1 MDHLPLLSPNSGVR
15 AARQWRRG
23 GMASGRHYHACGAT
37 SMSNFQACRQS
48 GMARRPWEFVR
59 AMMSWPS
66 VRDRPD
72 GCCQQT
78 VSYGAAFIDVHARFN
93 AMERNSISYVI
104 STNYIGF
111 LQFDYESLFA
121 STISMCVCILQGCDN
136 NVGFMP
142 NLQIS
147 WWLCPTGHDG

>member
-1 MDHLPLLSPNSGVR
+1 
-15 AARQWRRG
+15 
-23 GMASGRHYHACGAT
+23 
-37 SMSNFQACRQS
+37 
-48 GMARRPWEFVR
+48 
-59 AMMSWPS
+59 MSWPL

-78 VSYGAAFIDVHARFN
+78 VSCGAAFMDVQALFN
-93 AMERNSISYVI
+93 AMKGNSISYVI

-121 STISMCVCILQGCDN
+121 ATISMCVCILQGCVN

-147 WWLCPTGHDG
+147 RWTWRTGHDRYQGRLVQWQIASLSPCGVQAVLRMHLRTCCRERATYFWHA